1 MPIPDYQTLMLPL
14 LQLLSDTNDH
24 LFSEV
29 VETLSDKYKL
39 SDVERQQLLP
49 SGRQTVIRNRVGW
62 ARTYMKQAG
71 LIENVRRGCFRIS
84 ARGKAVLAEMP
95 GRIDVHYLE
104 RYEEFVAFR
113 DRHND
118 EPQQGETATP
128 QVTVTPEEALD
139 AAYQRLRD
147 QLEADL
153 LQQVK
158 SASPSFFERLVVE
171 LLVKMGYGGN
181 LRDAGQAIGR
191 AGDGGVDGIIKE
203 DRLGLDTI
211 YIQAKR
217 WDATVGRPEVQKF
230 AGVLQGHRAR
240 KGVFITTS
248 TFSSDAVDYVDR
260 IESKIVLIDGT
271 TLARFMV
278 DNGVGVSTAQT
289 YELKRLDS
297 DYFAEE

>member
-181 LRDAGQAIGR
+181 LRDTHHT
-191 AGDGGVDGIIKE
+191 V
-203 DRLGLDTI
+203 LG
-211 YIQAKR
+211 
-217 WDATVGRPEVQKF
+217 
-230 AGVLQGHRAR
+230 
-240 KGVFITTS
+240 
-248 TFSSDAVDYVDR
+248 
-260 IESKIVLIDGT
+260 ES
-271 TLARFMV
+271 
-278 DNGVGVSTAQT
+278 
-289 YELKRLDS
+289 
-297 DYFAEE
+297 